1 MAENALRAEPLLFD
15 DLPVEDLGT
24 ISIRVFVLPPKD
36 KKGQEKQQA
45 LPLDAEEGEE
55 FLLETVGSTPVSS
68 YLESSRGKRCVVY
81 LVNGQRQEYD
91 DNTFIVQELGFRYLR
106 SRMMIMIDVDGLA
119 QEAIGRLMQG
129 SRQGFYRGAVRE
141 AITKR
146 IVATLKSD
154 PDLIRLE
161 QEAEE
166 AVSELS
172 AGDEK
177 VKQTLDQLIDSHH
190 DKGHAFVEGLGVA
203 GDQQGG
209 DELGFKKIVKGDVV
223 TLLPPDVG
231 QAADYPVLTSQPA
244 ASIIRLR
251 PNVPRE
257 IAIKSIPS
265 GHWAA
270 ISQFTVEGDSKV
282 LELNVK
288 HERLEDQGKLT
299 LTFNAGEDFDKDEY
313 PVRAVIKATA
323 RFNGIKEPRRLELA
337 VVIKP
342 DVYKPDPVLLDDPI
356 KLKVTSRQPI
366 QIRRGETGTHVRMR
380 WDGKDRLITADD
392 APWRFSAKARTGNQP
407 DIHFSDPSAGRFT
420 MLVTPLPE
428 WTAGQRVVFEV
439 VATGPKG
446 RELVTSFDADV
457 VDPPEVQEPEPKE
470 KPQPRLVDD
479 EYKTGSMRRPPYELK
494 TITRDEYDQPC
505 WDNDAWTDEDAGA
518 FLKPTERS
526 PLTLIINQDMG
537 VLREFSKA
545 LAKRNTEKDV
555 ERKLTKYTSHI
566 AFHLYQMYQ
575 ETIGKKDENVD
586 AADALRRAEVRRVAL
601 TMLKVMD
608 VAEK

>member
-1 MAENALRAEPLLFD
+1 MAENALKAEPLLFD

-55 FLLETVGSTPVSS
+55 LLLETAGSTPVSS
-68 YLESSRGKRCVVY
+68 YLESSRGKRCIVY

-106 SRMMIMIDVDGLA
+106 SRMMIMIEVDGLA

-190 DKGHAFVEGLGVA
+190 DKGHAFVEGVGVA

-288 HERLEDQGKLT
+288 HERLQDQGKLM
-299 LTFNAGEDFDKDEY
+299 LTFNAGGDFDKDEY
-313 PVRAVIKATA
+313 PVRAVIKVTS

-342 DVYKPDPVLLDDPI
+342 DVYKPDPALLDDPI

-392 APWRFSAKARTGNQP
+392 APWKFSAKVKTGNQP

-457 VDPPEVQEPEPKE
+457 VDPPGVQEPEPKE

>member
-1 MAENALRAEPLLFD
+1 MAENALKAEPLLFD
-15 DLPVEDLGT
+15 DLPVDDLGT

-55 FLLETVGSTPVSS
+55 FLLETAGSTPVSS

-146 IVATLKSD
+146 IVATLKTD

-190 DKGHAFVEGLGVA
+190 DKGHAFVEGIGVA

-299 LTFNAGEDFDKDEY
+299 LTFNAGDRCRPEFLTERRRLRA
-313 PVRAVIKATA
+313 PLIMSSAVSARVRRKSSMVARLLRPSRAHCALRKTTHRPNASIRGVPSLMAAVIDCS
-323 RFNGIKEPRRLELA
+323 I
-337 VVIKP
+337 
-342 DVYKPDPVLLDDPI
+342 
-356 KLKVTSRQPI
+356 
-366 QIRRGETGTHVRMR
+366 
-380 WDGKDRLITADD
+380 
-392 APWRFSAKARTGNQP
+392 
-407 DIHFSDPSAGRFT
+407 
-420 MLVTPLPE
+420 
-428 WTAGQRVVFEV
+428 
-439 VATGPKG
+439 
-446 RELVTSFDADV
+446 
-457 VDPPEVQEPEPKE
+457 
-470 KPQPRLVDD
+470 
-479 EYKTGSMRRPPYELK
+479 
-494 TITRDEYDQPC
+494 
-505 WDNDAWTDEDAGA
+505 
-518 FLKPTERS
+518 
-526 PLTLIINQDMG
+526 
-537 VLREFSKA
+537 
-545 LAKRNTEKDV
+545 
-555 ERKLTKYTSHI
+555 
-566 AFHLYQMYQ
+566 
-575 ETIGKKDENVD
+575 
-586 AADALRRAEVRRVAL
+586 ALRKRQREGWSRCL
-601 TMLKVMD
+601 
-608 VAEK
+608 

>member
-1 MAENALRAEPLLFD
+1 MVENALKSEPLLFD
-15 DLPVEDLGT
+15 DLQVEDLGT

-36 KKGQEKQQA
+36 KKGKDTQQA
-45 LPLDAEEGEE
+45 VPLDTEEGEE
-55 FLLETVGSTPVSS
+55 FLLETAGSTPVSS
-68 YLESSRGKRCVVY
+68 YLESSRGKRCVVF

-106 SRMMIMIDVDGLA
+106 SRMIIMIDVDGLA

-141 AITKR
+141 AINKR

-190 DKGHAFVEGLGVA
+190 DKGHAFVEGVGVA

-251 PNVPRE
+251 PNIPRE
-257 IAIKSIPS
+257 IAIKSILS
-265 GHWAA
+265 EHWAA

-299 LTFNAGEDFDKDEY
+299 MTFNAPEDFDKDEY
-313 PVRAVIKATA
+313 PVRAKIKATA
-323 RFNGIKEPRRLELA
+323 RFNGIKEPRRLDLV

-342 DVYKPDPVLLDDPI
+342 DVDKPDPVLLIDPI
-356 KLKVTSRQPI
+356 KLKVTSRQPV

-392 APWRFSAKARTGNQP
+392 AQWKFTAKVTNGNQP
-407 DIHFSDPSAGRFT
+407 DIHFSDPSSGRFT

-428 WTAGQRVVFEV
+428 WTVGQRVVFEV
-439 VATGPKG
+439 TATGPNG
-446 RELVTSFDADV
+446 RQLITSLDADV
-457 VDPPEVQEPEPKE
+457 VDPPVVQEPEPKT
-470 KPQPRLVDD
+470 QPRLVDD

-494 TITRDEYDQPC
+494 TITRDDYDQAC
-505 WDNDAWTDEDAGA
+505 WDNESWTDEDAGA

-537 VLREFSKA
+537 ALREFSKA

-575 ETIGKKDENVD
+575 ETVGKKDENVD

-601 TMLKVMD
+601 TMIKLMD